1 MPVAVSWALLRAVER
16 WLPTHLFVY
25 LFVAAFFGA
34 AAALLATGL
43 AASALLGAAGVYSFD
58 YLRTEYIPW
67 FLLMGW
73 AEAFTTGAAI
83 TLMVVYRPAMG
94 RDLRRRTLLRTG
106 VIRVVGSVRAACS
119 TSRSSGSVMGRRVCS
134 E

>member
-1 MPVAVSWALLRAVER
+1 LQWASLPLNIVLMGAVPVAVSWGILRAVER

-25 LFVAAFFGA
+25 LFVAALFGG

-58 YLRTEYIPW
+58 YLGTEYIPW

-83 TLMVVYRPAMG
+83 TLMVVYRPEWVATFDDARYLHG
-94 RDLRRRTLLRTG
+94 R
-106 VIRVVGSVRAACS
+106 
-119 TSRSSGSVMGRRVCS
+119 
-134 E
+134 